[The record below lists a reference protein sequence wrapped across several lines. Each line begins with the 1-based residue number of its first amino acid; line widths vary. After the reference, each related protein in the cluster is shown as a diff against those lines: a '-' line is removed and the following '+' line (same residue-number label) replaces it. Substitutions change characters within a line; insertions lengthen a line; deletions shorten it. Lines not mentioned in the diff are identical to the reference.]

1 MHTAGAYPRRL
12 ADAAPATLV
21 SGPDPGLERRRAVTV
36 AAGAL
41 ADAPVRYWFSGA
53 ARGAGLRG
61 GSFTAKGYPF
71 VRLRLR
77 RVRFVG
83 DVTVSGTGSWRFSDG
98 ATRGTLAVK
107 LPNDDVVRVRLS
119 WNQRSR
125 LARARVGGS
134 TLTLPAP

>member
-1 MHTAGAYPRRL
+1 
-12 ADAAPATLV
+12 V

-53 ARGAGLRG
+53 ASGAGLRG

-71 VRLRLR
+71 VRLRLQ
-77 RVRFVG
+77 RVRFVA
-83 DVTVSGTGSWRFSDG
+83 DAAVSGNGSWRLSTG
-98 ATRGTLAVK
+98 ATRGTLTVE
-107 LPNDDVVRVRLS
+107 LPNDDVVRVRVS
-119 WNQRSR
+119 WDQRAR
-125 LARARVGGS
+125 YARARVGAA

>member
-1 MHTAGAYPRRL
+1 MHTAGAYPLRL
-12 ADAAPATLV
+12 ADAAPARLV
-21 SGPDPGLERRRAVTV
+21 SGPDPGVQSRRAVTV

-53 ARGAGLRG
+53 ARGSGLRG

-77 RVRFVG
+77 RVRSAG
-83 DVTVSGTGSWRFSDG
+83 DVTVSGTGSWRLSDG
-98 ATRGTLAVK
+98 ATRGTLAVT
-107 LPNDDVVRVRLS
+107 LPDDDVAHVELA
-119 WNQRSR
+119 WDQRSR

-134 TLTLPAP
+134 VLSLPAP